1 MSIKCNLIIDSC
13 CDLPA
18 SMVVGEGIKLLQF
31 PYVLS
36 DGTHYDDLFS
46 TMTPKEFY
54 DLMRKGE
61 QPSTAQVALPHLRAA
76 FEWAVQ
82 EGLPTVYLSFTAGL
96 SGSFDAAC
104 IMREQI
110 LADHPDFELYVV
122 DTLQASVTE
131 GLFVL
136 EAMRQREKGM
146 TAKELVEWAE
156 EARYYVD
163 ELFMIEDLDVLKRG
177 GRISPTVALA
187 GGKLDV
193 KPMLNIDVDGTLSVA
208 GIARGR
214 KKGMKQLVSYYEKNH
229 SVDGDNRI
237 VFVGS
242 ADCDHDAD
250 RLVDMIQKSDPDAIV
265 MRANIGPV
273 IGSHVGPG
281 MIAVV
286 FWGNDKRGNLSISDR
301 IARAVKGA

>member
-1 MSIKCNLIIDSC
+1 MTKCNLIIDSC

-18 SMVVGEGIKLLQF
+18 ELIQGEGIKMLQF
-31 PYVLS
+31 PYIL
-36 DGTHYDDLFS
+36 DGETLFDDLYQS
-46 TMTPKEFY
+46 VTPKEFY
-54 DLMRKGE
+54 DKMRDGA
-61 QPSTAQVALPHLRAA
+61 QPSTSQLPLTTLREAFTQAA
-76 FEWAVQ
+76 E
-82 EGLPTVYLSFTAGL
+82 EGTPTVYLSFTSGL

-110 LADHPDFELYVV
+110 LADYPDFELYLV
-122 DTLQASVTE
+122 DTFQASMTE

-136 EAMRQREKGM
+136 EAMRQRDRGL
-146 TAKELVEWAE
+146 TAKELNDWAM

-187 GGKLDV
+187 GGALDV
-193 KPMLNIDVDGTLSVA
+193 KPMLTIDAEGHLSVS

-214 KKGMKQLVSYYEKNH
+214 KKGIKQLVSYYEKNR
-229 SVDGDNRI
+229 SNDDGLRTVI
-237 VFVGS
+237 VGS
-242 ADCDHDAD
+242 ADCDKDAEK
-250 RLVDMIQKSDPDAIV
+250 LVDLIVKSDPNV
-265 MRANIGPV
+265 NVLRGNIGPV

-286 FWGNDKRGNLSISDR
+286 FWGGDKRQGGSIADR
-301 IARAVKGA
+301 IARKVKGE